1 MTTDVAAD
9 LIAPVQ
15 AYMDA
20 LKAQDIER
28 VLGLFTEDG
37 SLMANE
43 APTAVGGE
51 QLRATFTH
59 FFTMLQLDRD
69 LHVDECFAEGS
80 IGFVRSHTTG
90 SMTIRATKTRM
101 ELEFSGAVRAAALGR
116 QLADPLLHVQCARG
130 RGIGLAP

>member
-28 VLGLFTEDG
+28 VLSLFTEDG

-101 ELEFSGAVRAAALGR
+101 ELESRELFVLQRSDASWRIRCYMFNAPAAAK
-116 QLADPLLHVQCARG
+116 
-130 RGIGLAP
+130 